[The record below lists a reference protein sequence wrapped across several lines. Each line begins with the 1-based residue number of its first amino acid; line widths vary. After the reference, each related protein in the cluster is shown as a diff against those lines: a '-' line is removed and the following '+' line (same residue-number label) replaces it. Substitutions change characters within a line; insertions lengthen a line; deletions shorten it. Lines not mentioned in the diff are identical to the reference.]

1 MISCFSRARGV
12 GLVLVGAVG
21 LARAEPTTVNQIPI
35 DLPRYEVLAERELP
49 PPEQWFYARIEGF
62 EVLSNSSEDA
72 TKQLLKEFQHF
83 AFALDQ
89 VWPGMRANN
98 AVPAALIICGRKEKF
113 EEFLPDNLRQT
124 ERATTTFHR
133 RDREQAAIVLDDQT
147 KILNLVTVEDT
158 SAAPTPVAAT
168 PASEAGEETDGTSA
182 TPGFAVDSYQQLRRE
197 FLRYLLAGMEAPPP
211 PWFAEGV
218 SQLFMSMRITET
230 EIAVGRVENPNL
242 AAERGGT
249 RAGATPADDRDFNAA
264 LARRALLP
272 MAEMFAVTADSETA
286 QNPLNNAWAKQC
298 YAFVHWGLYGDLGRH
313 QKEFLTFV
321 RRLSREPLSEAVF
334 KECFKQSY
342 EEMLFSLRTHIEN
355 TRSKVAGVRAAKG
368 EKLPLPP
375 APVVREA
382 TEAEVGRLKG
392 DTLRLA
398 GHPVEARTV
407 LVTSYRRGER
417 EPNLLAALGLAELEV
432 GDVVRAR
439 KFLEAAA
446 TGKANRP
453 RAYVELARLRLVE
466 GLAKPEGH
474 DGKLSATQ
482 LGRVLEPLY
491 ATRGQMPPL
500 AEAYGLMVAAWRASG
515 SAPTADHLAVIE
527 EGVRQFP
534 REGELVY
541 GAAELRAKS
550 GFLAEAHGL
559 VRLGLRVTS
568 DASMRVRLE
577 QLQRSLPPAPPVAA
591 APAAK

>member
-1 MISCFSRARGV
+1 MV
-12 GLVLVGAVG
+12 GLVLVGVMG
-21 LARAEPTTVNQIPI
+21 SARAEPTTVNQIPV

-49 PPEQWFYARIEGF
+49 PPEQWFYARIDGF

-113 EEFLPDNLRQT
+113 EEFLPENLRQT

-147 KILNLVTVEDT
+147 KILNLVTVEET
-158 SAAPTPVAAT
+158 VAG
-168 PASEAGEETDGTSA
+168 PAVPLADAVSETGEALDGT
-182 TPGFAVDSYQQLRRE
+182 TVNPGFAVDSYQQLRRE
-197 FLRYLLAGMEAPPP
+197 FLRYLLAGMDAPPP

-230 EIAVGRVENPNL
+230 EISVGRVENPNL
-242 AAERGGT
+242 AADRGGT

-272 MAEMFAVTADSETA
+272 MAEMFEVAADSATA

-321 RRLSREPLSEAVF
+321 RRLSREALSEAMF
-334 KECFKQSY
+334 QECFKQSY
-342 EEMLFSLRTHIEN
+342 DGMLLSLRTHIEN

-375 APVVREA
+375 APVIREA
-382 TEAEVGRLKG
+382 TEAEIGRLKG
-392 DTLRLA
+392 DALRLA
-398 GHPVEARTV
+398 GHPAEARTV

-417 EPNLLAALGLAELEV
+417 DPNLLAALGLAELTV
-432 GDVVRAR
+432 GDVGRAR
-439 KFLEAAA
+439 KFLEVAAA
-446 TGKANRP
+446 SKANRP
-453 RAYVELARLRLVE
+453 RAYVELARLRLIE
-466 GLAKPEGH
+466 GRAKPEGR
-474 DGKLSATQ
+474 DGKLSAAQ

-491 ATRGQMPPL
+491 VTRGQMPPL
-500 AEAYGLMVAAWRASG
+500 SDAYELMVEAWDAGAA
-515 SAPTADHLAVIE
+515 APTADHLGVIE

-534 REGELVY
+534 RDAALVY

-550 GFLAEAHGL
+550 GYLAEAHAL
-559 VRLGLRVTS
+559 IRLGLRVVT
-568 DASMRVRLE
+568 DAPMRARFE
-577 QLQRSLPPAPPVAA
+577 QLQRSLPPPAAA